1 VTFSVGSY
9 QLSAVLD
16 TGCEAFVLSTQ
27 LYNEL
32 RANGVEILELPT
44 QNVVLVGAF
53 SRKTHHVKKQVFMT
67 LKFGNLCKEQVFL
80 VSDQLLTPMLIG
92 CDFCIANGL
101 VLDFQRE
108 ELLIIQGGQSIEI
121 DFMNR
126 RKGARERE
134 DSFRAL
140 RNQQVGSL
148 PTPPVDTG
156 QPARVKIP
164 HPLRPPP
171 CKMDHY
177 DPKPSM
183 VCMEGYENVYLCE
196 CVPSNEADIAGDSSS
211 ENCGIGNKIESCG
224 ESTSNSIICDDE
236 SHLLQGVEGG
246 DDVYML
252 AVAATDRVP
261 GDSQG
266 GDHNKTK
273 NAKTQATNPSEG
285 EADQHLV
292 LRDVN
297 VDGNLPEHQEAKLLT
312 LLLK

>member
-16 TGCEAFVLSTQ
+16 TGCEASILSTQ

-53 SRKTHHVKKQVFMT
+53 SRKKHHVKKQVFMT
-67 LKFGNLCKEQVFL
+67 LKFGNLYIEQVFL

-108 ELLIIQGGQSIEI
+108 KLLIIQGGQSIEI

-134 DSFRAL
+134 DSFGAL

-148 PTPPVDTG
+148 PTPLVHLG
-156 QPARVKIP
+156 ELAKGKIP

-171 CKMDHY
+171 CKMDHC
-177 DPKPSM
+177 DPKPNM
-183 VCMEGYENVYLCE
+183 LRVEGHENVFHCK
-196 CVPSNEADIAGDSSS
+196 CVPSNEADIASDSSS
-211 ENCGIGNKIESCG
+211 ENCGIGDKIESCS
-224 ESTSNSIICDDE
+224 ESKSNYITCDDE
-236 SHLLQGVEGG
+236 SHLIQGVEGG

-252 AVAATDRVP
+252 AVAAVDRVP
-261 GDSQG
+261 GDSQER
-266 GDHNKTK
+266 DHNKTK
-273 NAKTQATNPSEG
+273 NAKARATNPSE
-285 EADQHLV
+285 EEVDQHLV

-297 VDGNLPEHQEAKLLT
+297 VDGNLPEHQVIDTLT
-312 LLLK
+312 

>member
-148 PTPPVDTG
+148 PTPPIDTG
-156 QPARVKIP
+156 QPAKGKIP

-177 DPKPSM
+177 NPKPSM
-183 VCMEGYENVYLCE
+183 VCMEGYENAFLCE
-196 CVPSNEADIAGDSSS
+196 CVPRNEADIAGDSSS
-211 ENCGIGNKIESCG
+211 DSCGIADKIESCG
-224 ESTSNSIICDDE
+224 ESMSNSI
-236 SHLLQGVEGG
+236 
-246 DDVYML
+246 
-252 AVAATDRVP
+252 T
-261 GDSQG
+261 
-266 GDHNKTK
+266 
-273 NAKTQATNPSEG
+273 
-285 EADQHLV
+285 
-292 LRDVN
+292 
-297 VDGNLPEHQEAKLLT
+297 
-312 LLLK
+312 